1 MDGAGTG
8 ERPPR
13 FPSIYFFGF
22 SATLPP
28 FLAQSAA
35 DISTTPLPLHPFLPA
50 HEFSAV
56 AQLPCPLQA
65 LTPAQ
70 FAISPPFFPSSARA
84 VRAPAM
90 MRLAAALAISIPLF
104 TRIRSS
110 LVAVSPTVRAAH
122 QPRTA
127 PVDRAYGAARRSGS
141 PRGAAL
147 EHGGHAIVTSVG
159 VQSLCLS
166 GVIGPP
172 R

>member
-70 FAISPPFFPSSARA
+70 STMSPPFFPSSARA

-110 LVAVSPTVRAAH
+110 LVAVSPVGH
-122 QPRTA
+122 
-127 PVDRAYGAARRSGS
+127 AYAAARPSGS
-141 PRGAAL
+141 SRGAAL
-147 EHGGHAIVTSVG
+147 EHEGHAIVTSVG

-166 GVIGPP
+166 GVI
-172 R
+172 

>member
-35 DISTTPLPLHPFLPA
+35 DISTTPLPLHPFFPA
-50 HEFSAV
+50 HEFSAL

-70 FAISPPFFPSSARA
+70 FTMSPPVLPWSARA
-84 VRAPAM
+84 VSAPAM
-90 MRLAAALAISIPLF
+90 IRLAAALAINIPLF

-110 LVAVSPTVRAAH
+110 LVAVSITIRAAH
-122 QPRTA
+122 QPRTR
-127 PVDRAYGAARRSGS
+127 PVDRAYAATRRSASPPHAANGAASNTAATRSLPASGS
-141 PRGAAL
+141 TLPA
-147 EHGGHAIVTSVG
+147 
-159 VQSLCLS
+159 
-166 GVIGPP
+166 
-172 R
+172 